1 MFCCTQDPA
10 QSGAWLVCGTL
21 VTGRMIVDV
30 ALILESR
37 GTIAFTAA
45 NGARLSD
52 ALLGGRERRLVKTL
66 QVTNDRQAALAAQNV
81 RQKPGFFAVLKAGDQ
96 DQDGL
101 IAGLAPSAQEV
112 RKVLLSPAGRILGEF
127 AITLAQGEAN
137 DIAEAQSPAPRLAD
151 ARLKNFQLVRF
162 LVHAEQS
169 GSRRDEERQA
179 EKDIKAPKRRLARQ
193 RDGPRCAKAVLLDES
208 VECLD
213 RLVVSFGQ
221 TAANKVRQYSSHSFG
236 ICSAKIFHGSSA
248 GLTHTGEW
256 KRRLLVCLQ

>member
-66 QVTNDRQAALAAQNV
+66 QVTNDRQAALAANV

-96 DQDGL
+96 DQDGF
-101 IAGLAPSAQEV
+101 IAGLGPSAQEV
-112 RKVLLSPAGRILGEF
+112 RKVLLNPGGRILGEF
-127 AITLAQGEAN
+127 AITLAEGEAS
-137 DIAEAQSPAPRLAD
+137 DIA
-151 ARLKNFQLVRF
+151 
-162 LVHAEQS
+162 
-169 GSRRDEERQA
+169 
-179 EKDIKAPKRRLARQ
+179 
-193 RDGPRCAKAVLLDES
+193 
-208 VECLD
+208 
-213 RLVVSFGQ
+213 
-221 TAANKVRQYSSHSFG
+221 
-236 ICSAKIFHGSSA
+236 
-248 GLTHTGEW
+248 
-256 KRRLLVCLQ
+256 